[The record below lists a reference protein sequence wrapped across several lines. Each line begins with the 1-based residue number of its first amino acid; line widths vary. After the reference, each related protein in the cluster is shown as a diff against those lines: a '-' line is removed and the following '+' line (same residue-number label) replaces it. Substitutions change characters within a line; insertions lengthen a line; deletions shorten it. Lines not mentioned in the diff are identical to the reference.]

1 MVPMIGR
8 CPWTTKLTFA
18 SAVPVWLVIV
28 VFLGQNVDHHGSGM
42 PKKHGEEP
50 FHALKSRSEDEKTVP
65 GKSIDTI
72 FASSEDMP

>member
-1 MVPMIGR
+1 MPLDNRTNICQR
-8 CPWTTKLTFA
+8 CSCVA
-18 SAVPVWLVIV
+18 GHCS
-28 VFLGQNVDHHGSGM
+28 FLGQNIDHHGSGM
-42 PKKHGEEP
+42 PKTHGEEP